1 MDSRMHL
8 RRKCKMTAAP
18 RKENKECAGVCVFC
32 EKFLFRFPG
41 LPQQAE
47 FRQWGSYTPLKVSIA
62 SYEFKQHP
70 DQLFTVAGSVADPYP
85 LDPSVFGPSGSISTL
100 IQLQILLSS
109 SKNNKKNLD
118 TYCFFYFFS
127 FQN

>member
-1 MDSRMHL
+1 M
-8 RRKCKMTAAP
+8 AVP
-18 RKENKECAGVCVFC
+18 RNENKECAGVCVFC

-70 DQLFTVAGSVADPYP
+70 DQLFPVVGSVVDP
-85 LDPSVFGPSGSISTL
+85 DPNVFGLPRSGSICTRYRTDPDPS
-100 IQLQILLSS
+100 IIKQ
-109 SKNNKKNLD
+109 K
-118 TYCFFYFFS
+118 
-127 FQN
+127 